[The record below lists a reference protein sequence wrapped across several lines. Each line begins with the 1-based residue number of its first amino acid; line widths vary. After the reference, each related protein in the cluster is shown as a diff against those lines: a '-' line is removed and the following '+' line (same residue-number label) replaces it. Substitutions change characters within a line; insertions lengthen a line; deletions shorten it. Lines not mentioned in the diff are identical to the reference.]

1 MTAITTRENKV
12 RGKLEVHYD
21 FVAMIVISLALSV
34 GFNLYQRYQ
43 YNDLLSRHTALEWE
57 AQDLEINQM
66 LNLRKL
72 TACNNP
78 APQ

>member
-1 MTAITTRENKV
+1 M

-21 FVAMIVISLALSV
+21 FVAMVVISFALSI

-43 YNDLLSRHTALEWE
+43 YNDLLTLHTALEWE
-57 AQDLEINQM
+57 AQDMAVNQR

-72 TACNNP
+72 KACNNP
-78 APQ
+78 TPR

>member
-1 MTAITTRENKV
+1 M

-21 FVAMIVISLALSV
+21 FVAMVVISFAMSV

-43 YNDLLSRHTALEWE
+43 YNDLLSEHTALEWE
-57 AQDLEINQM
+57 AQDMVINQQ

-72 TACNNP
+72 EACNTP
-78 APQ
+78 TAR